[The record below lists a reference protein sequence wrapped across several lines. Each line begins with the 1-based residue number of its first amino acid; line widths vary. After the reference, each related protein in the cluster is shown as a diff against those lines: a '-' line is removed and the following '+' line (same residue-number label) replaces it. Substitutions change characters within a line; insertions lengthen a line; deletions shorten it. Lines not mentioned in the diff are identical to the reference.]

1 MISIESLREPGT
13 TRLSATVIAG
23 ILGMRPEELAEFAG
37 VRPDVLKSHP
47 ESARVQKA
55 LCDLA
60 RVLTVLAEQQ
70 PDVARVVFHL
80 KNTPLRTFGG
90 RTLLEVIRV
99 GRIDDAIAYLD
110 SVLSGAAG

>member
-1 MISIESLREPGT
+1 MISVESLQEPGT

-23 ILGMRPEELAEFAG
+23 ILDMRPEELAEFAG
-37 VRPDVLKSHP
+37 VHPKVLNLRP
-47 ESARVQKA
+47 ESARVQEA
-55 LCDLA
+55 LRDLA
-60 RVLTVLAEQQ
+60 RVLAVLTEQQ

-80 KNTPLRTFGG
+80 KNTPLSTFGG

-99 GRIDDAIAYLD
+99 GRVDDALAYLD